1 MSERKLA
8 TIRKI
13 LDLQPI
19 EGADKIELVTI
30 DGWKVV
36 VAKDVGHKVGDF
48 VVYCEIDSFLPIKP
62 EFEFLRKSSY
72 KKMGDQEGFR
82 LKSIRLKNTLS
93 QGLVLPLSILENI
106 TGGKI
111 IEKDG
116 EKYLEYL

>member
-1 MSERKLA
+1 MERKLA
-8 TIRKI
+8 TIRRVSAI
-13 LDLQPI
+13 MPI
-19 EGADKIELVTI
+19 DGADMIEIVVV

-36 VAKDVGHKVGDF
+36 SKKGEYMVGDLC
-48 VVYCEIDSFLPIKP
+48 VYCEIDSFLPIRP

-72 KKMGDQEGFR
+72 KKMGDVWGFR
-82 LKSIRLKNTLS
+82 LRTVKLRGEVS
-93 QGLVLPLSILENI
+93 QGLVLPLSILENV